1 MRSEVTNNA
10 PNVEKARFSGLALI
24 FGRNDPASSCHHL
37 LASQVNLGQNEEHFP
52 LNLVLGNPTIA
63 GFSMAQEILDDMKW
77 MFHTSPDAGLQ
88 SLRIL
93 GQSFDF
99 ALGKL
104 LHLTERAGNLPID
117 VLVFIFST
125 LRNPYIARIRKDNLV
140 IRTEQPL
147 TYA

>member
-1 MRSEVTNNA
+1 
-10 PNVEKARFSGLALI
+10 
-24 FGRNDPASSCHHL
+24 
-37 LASQVNLGQNEEHFP
+37 
-52 LNLVLGNPTIA
+52 
-63 GFSMAQEILDDMKW
+63 MAQEILDDMKW
-77 MFHTSPDAGLQ
+77 MFYTSPDAGLQ